1 MSQVSAV
8 ASRDQE
14 IREVVAEL
22 DGLLG
27 QLRANVEALS
37 AILVPPNGNPA
48 PPGKE
53 LSTP

>member
-1 MSQVSAV
+1 M

-14 IREVVAEL
+14 IRDVVTEL
-22 DGLLG
+22 DGLLAA
-27 QLRANVEALS
+27 LRANVNALT